1 MIIAIV
7 GQKGGSGKTTIATNI
22 ASEWIERGQKVLLV
36 DADPQGSVRTWGEV
50 AGQAMHPCPT
60 IVAMGASMHRPDQL
74 PALSAAYDRTVID
87 CPPRHGDIQ
96 RSALMIADL
105 VILPCGPSAMDV
117 WALAESLEE
126 LQRAQQIRPELQGAI
141 IVTRKV
147 SRTALGSN
155 ARSALMEGHVPLMQ
169 TELGFR
175 VAYQEAPAAGMGV
188 TRYEAK
194 GQAAVEIRHLVDELE
209 ARAKSQELTHVA
221 A

>member
-22 ASEWIERGQKVLLV
+22 AAEWVERGQRVLLV

-50 AGQAMHPCPT
+50 AGQGNHPVPT

-74 PALSAAYDRTVID
+74 PALSVAYDLVVID
-87 CPPRHGDIQ
+87 SPPRHGDIQ
-96 RSALMIADL
+96 RSALMIADM

-126 LQRAQQIRPELQGAI
+126 LERAQQIRPELKGAI
-141 IVTRKV
+141 IITRKI
-147 SRTALGSN
+147 SRTAIGSN
-155 ARSALMEGHVPLMQ
+155 ARNALMESQVPLLK

-188 TRYEAK
+188 TRYETR
-194 GQAAVEIRHLVDELE
+194 GTAASEIRELVDELE
-209 ARAKSQELTHVA
+209 LCAKKRELHNVA